1 MSEQL
6 TPSSGRGPLRVL
18 LVGSKRAASEL
29 HEELRRGGYQPSS
42 AFADN
47 EAALTRTLDGDDFDV
62 AICED
67 GSGAFG
73 GPAALRQIKRNR
85 PELPVIVVSS
95 MFGESIAA
103 AAMKAGADDFIAQGY
118 MARLVPAVEREVRAA
133 RMRRGWEQAAH
144 GLREAEAR
152 SDAFMNNSPT
162 VAFLKDDEGRLVYVN
177 RGFEEVFGVRFKDV
191 SGKLDRELFAE
202 DIAAEVRANDLAVLE
217 ANRPLQFEER
227 VPSLEGE
234 RFWLVSK
241 FPFADGSRR
250 RFVGG
255 VAVDITE
262 RKKAED
268 ALRTSEDLFR
278 DLMEHSQAL
287 ICVHDL
293 EGRIL
298 TANAAA
304 GANLG
309 YDWGV
314 DLGGD
319 VQRLQ
324 DILAPESLRKFDG
337 YLAALR
343 ETGIASGI
351 MTVLTRTGERRHW
364 EYRNALRTEGVE
376 RPVVRGIAIDVT
388 DRIRA
393 ERALQERRRFPSRS
407 SRAPERESSST
418 GPTSAISCGTRSWRS
433 SRGLR
438 ETRSSERARRICF
451 RAFGRTGLCSYSS
464 GRWPAKRSARTT
476 FRSSCLRPGVR
487 DGSRPRFP
495 PDRNPDGTIVEVIGI
510 VEDVTEQKRAEE
522 TLRESQASLERA
534 QAAGQIGSWISGLG
548 ADRRLIWSKET
559 CRIFGIDPDRFD
571 GSLDTFFGRL
581 HPEDLETVQA
591 AMRLAI
597 DQDRPYR
604 VEHRIVYPTAVR
616 WSERAAVR
624 IPAADPSEWWAWS
637 RTSPRNGA
645 SRSSSARRRRW
656 RRSAGSPAASRTTST
671 TC

>member
-1 MSEQL
+1 MSEQS
-6 TPSSGRGPLRVL
+6 TPFSGRGPLRVL
-18 LVGSKRAASEL
+18 LVGSKRAAAEI

-42 AFADN
+42 AFVEN
-47 EAALTRTLDGDDFDV
+47 EEALTRTLDGDDFDV

-67 GSGAFG
+67 GTGAFG

-95 MFGESIAA
+95 LFGESIAA
-103 AAMKAGADDFIAQGY
+103 AAMKAGADDFIAKGY

-133 RMRRGWEQAAH
+133 QMRRGWEQAAH

-177 RGFEEVFGVRFKDV
+177 RGFEEVFGARFQDV
-191 SGKLDRELFAE
+191 SGKLDSELLAE

-227 VPSLEGE
+227 VPSPEGE

-241 FPFADGSRR
+241 FPFADGSGR

-293 EGRIL
+293 DGRIL

-324 DILAPESLRKFDG
+324 DILAPESLRRFDR
-337 YLAALR
+337 YLTTMR

-388 DRIRA
+388 DRVRA
-393 ERALQERRRFPSRS
+393 ERALQETRQFSEQIIASAGEGIIVYGPDLRYLLWNPFMEELTGLPSEAVIGKNPAGLFPTVREDGTLQLLERALAGEKVSADDLPFLVPSTGRS
-407 SRAPERESSST
+407 GRISST
-418 GPTSAISCGTRSWRS
+418 FSPH
-433 SRGLR
+433 
-438 ETRSSERARRICF
+438 
-451 RAFGRTGLCSYSS
+451 
-464 GRWPAKRSARTT
+464 
-476 FRSSCLRPGVR
+476 
-487 DGSRPRFP
+487 
-495 PDRNPDGTIVEVIGI
+495 RNPDGTIVGVIGI

-534 QAAGQIGSWISGLG
+534 QAAGQIGSWI
-548 ADRRLIWSKET
+548 
-559 CRIFGIDPDRFD
+559 
-571 GSLDTFFGRL
+571 
-581 HPEDLETVQA
+581 
-591 AMRLAI
+591 
-597 DQDRPYR
+597 
-604 VEHRIVYPTAVR
+604 
-616 WSERAAVR
+616 
-624 IPAADPSEWWAWS
+624 
-637 RTSPRNGA
+637 
-645 SRSSSARRRRW
+645 
-656 RRSAGSPAASRTTST
+656 
-671 TC
+671 